1 MNDYLIQNF
10 GKNVAQLRKKKG
22 VTQAELAEVIGVKKA
37 AISKIELGTSYP
49 TFANLDKI
57 ARYFKA
63 TPNELFGTSTDIELE
78 RAVIKT
84 DKYSEKAEKIIRA
97 VSKIEEYSEKA
108 DRILYT
114 LERIDELE
122 RILDSSQDY
131 SNEVIY
137 ILDRL
142 TYAPIMET
150 DKGEPL
156 YRDDFGHLTA
166 DPSEGVKYAR
176 HLSQLQLLLKQ
187 ADKIKE
193 IAKDVNFIL
202 EHKDLLDKDS

>member
-84 DKYSEKAEKIIRA
+84 DEYSEKAEKIIRA

-108 DRILYT
+108 EQILYA
-114 LERIDELE
+114 LERVDELE
-122 RILDSSQDY
+122 RADSSQTY
-131 SNEVIY
+131 SNEIIH

-150 DKGEPL
+150 DKGDPL
-156 YRDDFGHLTA
+156 YRDDFGHLTT
-166 DPSEGVKYAR
+166 DPSEGIKYAR
-176 HLSQLQLLLKQ
+176 HLSQLQLLFNQ

-193 IAKDVNFIL
+193 IADDVNFIL
-202 EHKDLLDKDS
+202 EHQDILKDK